1 MARIG
6 IRTPSS
12 PARSWEAVSNAGNFQ
27 GLPAE
32 AKAGKVSSNVSQ
44 MICACG
50 RKAGAPKSV
59 ALRWINHRTM
69 GARQMHRNGP
79 AIMRAMVMRI
89 VVLPHVDSP
98 HLCPAKFC
106 SANIMAL
113 T

>member
-1 MARIG
+1 
-6 IRTPSS
+6 
-12 PARSWEAVSNAGNFQ
+12 VSNAGKFQ

-32 AKAGKVSSNVSQ
+32 AKAGKVSSNVWQ
-44 MICACG
+44 TIYACG
-50 RKAGAPKSV
+50 RKAGDPKSV
-59 ALRWINHRTM
+59 AWGLIDHRTM
-69 GARQMHRNGP
+69 RAIRMHRNGP